1 MIAAVPKDATILAPG
16 VLAEIQHGKGRYVLC
31 QAWPDSFDANARFY
45 LEESKKLNYRFI
57 QNLLGNIGVQ
67 MVLPG
72 FLKTAPKTAASQAAP
87 LDLAGATWSGL
98 KAKPGKTDIPAANDS
113 RWKPVKQ
120 PGYVNDQLPEW
131 KEENTALFWY
141 RCEFDAPM
149 TPI

>member
-1 MIAAVPKDATILAPG
+1 MATRSWRSWSFGRISHQELMQFTRQLATLLHAGLPVVRAFD
-16 VLAEIQHGKGRYVLC
+16 VLDEMLK
-31 QAWPDSFDANARFY
+31 
-45 LEESKKLNYRFI
+45 
-57 QNLLGNIGVQ
+57 
-67 MVLPG
+67 PG